1 MVIAEHPYMIA
12 RWIGGTMVFT
22 GNVLWLINMWLT
34 AREGTVVPE
43 GRMPHE
49 LAYER

>member
-1 MVIAEHPYMIA
+1 MIA

-22 GNVLWLINMWLT
+22 GNILWLINMWLT
-34 AREGTVVPE
+34 AREGTVVPS